1 MKSIIV
7 FASGAGSNFSSI
19 MQYAKTTDTFSIAL
33 LVVNKED
40 APVIQLAKEQAIPVL
55 LLNKEMF
62 NSTEWIATLTAYQPS
77 LIVLAGFLWK
87 LPEHIVHAFPNK
99 IINIHPALLPKY
111 GGKGMYGMRV
121 HQAVKD
127 AKENES
133 GITIHLVNEEYDRGK
148 ILAQFECLIDHD
160 EDMDALK
167 EKISKLEH
175 ENYGKVIANY
185 ILKNHE

>member
-55 LLNKEMF
+55 LLNKETF
-62 NSTEWIATLTAYQPS
+62 NSTEWIATLIAYQPS

-87 LPEHIVHAFPNK
+87 LPEHLVNAFPNK
-99 IINIHPALLPKY
+99 IINIHPSLLPKY

-127 AKENES
+127 AKEIES
-133 GITIHLVNEEYDRGK
+133 GITIHYVNEHYDEGAI
-148 ILAQFECLIDHD
+148 ILQ
-160 EDMDALK
+160 
-167 EKISKLEH
+167 EKIVIVSADTPEEIAKKVQQLEH
-175 ENYGKVIANY
+175 RFLPITIHK
-185 ILKNHE
+185 LLQ